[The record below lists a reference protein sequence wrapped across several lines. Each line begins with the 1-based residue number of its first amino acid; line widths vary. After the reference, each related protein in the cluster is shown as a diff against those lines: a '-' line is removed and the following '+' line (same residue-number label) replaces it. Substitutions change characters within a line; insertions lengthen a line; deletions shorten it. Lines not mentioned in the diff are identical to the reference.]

1 MTTYLKIHFHSMRKN
16 PHDRILKWEFKE
28 QHLSIVPKSCSYIYI
43 YILESKDKS
52 FWQTIISKEMIPTMP
67 KAIYFQL
74 QYIQLSLFSSIYFIY
89 CAKLQLYNIGKKKK
103 ENNTFKQILKV
114 GNK

>member
-1 MTTYLKIHFHSMRKN
+1 MYLSPTHI
-16 PHDRILKWEFKE
+16 
-28 QHLSIVPKSCSYIYI
+28 YIYI
-43 YILESKDKS
+43 YILESKDKI

-67 KAIYFQL
+67 KAICFQL
-74 QYIQLSLFSSIYFIY
+74 QYIPLSLFSSIYFIY

>member
-1 MTTYLKIHFHSMRKN
+1 
-16 PHDRILKWEFKE
+16 
-28 QHLSIVPKSCSYIYI
+28 
-43 YILESKDKS
+43 
-52 FWQTIISKEMIPTMP
+52 MIPTMP

-74 QYIQLSLFSSIYFIY
+74 QYIPLSLFSSIYFIY

-103 ENNTFKQILKV
+103 ENNKFKQILKV